1 MALSGRTTG
10 KRLLRRF
17 ESAFFLLVFE
27 MVIQAIRGGVQS
39 KAIKAVI
46 FFIILSFAGFGLE
59 SMLPSGSGTSVAE
72 VNGTEISPQELE
84 FAVDGQK
91 RQLIQIFG
99 DNIDPA
105 MLEDDRLRPR
115 ALETL
120 IDRELLLQESERLGL
135 SATDR
140 AIGQIVAEVE
150 AFQIDG
156 QFSPEQYKVVLA
168 NAGLTPERFRR
179 SQAQEL
185 VVSQLESAIL
195 SSDFMTPTEVSAA
208 ADVTAEERDVRYL
221 VIDRQELLDGLQ
233 ITEDVV
239 IAYYENNG
247 ADFVTE
253 EQAIAQYIEL
263 SAEDFFTPVD
273 PEELED
279 QFEAVK
285 SEYEVSE
292 QARVSHILLAQ
303 RDGESKADYALRV
316 DSVASQLA
324 ADADFAALA
333 GEASD
338 DIGSASLGGELGF
351 TDGSAFPEAMEEA
364 IAQLGIGEVSAAV
377 ETDAGIHFIRVDDR
391 VAGESADFDTLR
403 AELEASIQ
411 RSNAEQELLVAVDA
425 LRDLS
430 FNAADLSGPA
440 EALGVTVQ
448 LSSPVSRSE
457 GLGIFSVSNV
467 RSTLFS
473 DEVFD
478 AGNNSE
484 VLELPGNRFLAL
496 RVDSK
501 IPQTQK
507 PFDEVAE
514 AVRARLEAEALE
526 LRLAELLDDVRVRVQ
541 DGQTLEK
548 IAQAE
553 GWEWRVELAAR
564 RAGSLLPREVSEL
577 AFRMES
583 TNGADLARV
592 ALPGDQYAIVELAD
606 VTPGSIENL
615 SDAERSI
622 ISDQLATVKGQ
633 IGLVEYRRALRRNG
647 DILTR

>member
-1 MALSGRTTG
+1 
-10 KRLLRRF
+10 
-17 ESAFFLLVFE
+17 
-27 MVIQAIRGGVQS
+27 MVIQSIRGGVQS

-91 RQLIQIFG
+91 RQLMQIFG

-195 SSDFMTPTEVSAA
+195 SSDFMTPAELSAA

-233 ITEDVV
+233 VTEDVV
-239 IAYYENNG
+239 IAYYEDNG

-263 SAEDFFTPVD
+263 SAEDFFAPVD

-292 QARVSHILLAQ
+292 QARVSHILLVQ

-333 GEASD
+333 GQVSD

-364 IAQLGIGEVSAAV
+364 IAQLGIGEISAAV

-391 VAGESADFDTLR
+391 VAGESADFAALR

-440 EALGVTVQ
+440 EALGVPVQ

-457 GLGIFSVSNV
+457 GSGIFSASSV

-501 IPQTQK
+501 IPQTQR
-507 PFDEVAE
+507 PFDDVAK
-514 AVRARLEAEALE
+514 AIRARLEAEALE
-526 LRLAELLDDVRVRVQ
+526 LRLSELLDDVRVRVQ
-541 DGQTLEK
+541 DGQTVEK

-564 RAGSLLPREVSEL
+564 RSGSLLPREVSEL
-577 AFRMES
+577 AFRMQS
-583 TNGADLARV
+583 TNGADLAQV
-592 ALPGDQYAIVELAD
+592 ALPGDQFAIVELAD
-606 VTPGSIENL
+606 VTPGSIGNL
-615 SDAERSI
+615 SDAERTM
-622 ISDQLATVKGQ
+622 ISNQMATVKGQ
-633 IGLVEYRRALRRNG
+633 IGLLEYRRALRSNG

>member
-1 MALSGRTTG
+1 VALSGRTTG

-91 RQLIQIFG
+91 RQLMQIFG

-221 VIDRQELLDGLQ
+221 VM
-233 ITEDVV
+233 
-239 IAYYENNG
+239 
-247 ADFVTE
+247 
-253 EQAIAQYIEL
+253 
-263 SAEDFFTPVD
+263 
-273 PEELED
+273 
-279 QFEAVK
+279 
-285 SEYEVSE
+285 
-292 QARVSHILLAQ
+292 
-303 RDGESKADYALRV
+303 
-316 DSVASQLA
+316 
-324 ADADFAALA
+324 
-333 GEASD
+333 
-338 DIGSASLGGELGF
+338 IG
-351 TDGSAFPEAMEEA
+351 
-364 IAQLGIGEVSAAV
+364 
-377 ETDAGIHFIRVDDR
+377 R
-391 VAGESADFDTLR
+391 
-403 AELEASIQ
+403 
-411 RSNAEQELLVAVDA
+411 
-425 LRDLS
+425 
-430 FNAADLSGPA
+430 
-440 EALGVTVQ
+440 
-448 LSSPVSRSE
+448 
-457 GLGIFSVSNV
+457 
-467 RSTLFS
+467 
-473 DEVFD
+473 
-478 AGNNSE
+478 NSWM
-484 VLELPGNRFLAL
+484 GCR
-496 RVDSK
+496 
-501 IPQTQK
+501 
-507 PFDEVAE
+507 
-514 AVRARLEAEALE
+514 
-526 LRLAELLDDVRVRVQ
+526 
-541 DGQTLEK
+541 
-548 IAQAE
+548 
-553 GWEWRVELAAR
+553 
-564 RAGSLLPREVSEL
+564 
-577 AFRMES
+577 
-583 TNGADLARV
+583 
-592 ALPGDQYAIVELAD
+592 
-606 VTPGSIENL
+606 
-615 SDAERSI
+615 
-622 ISDQLATVKGQ
+622 
-633 IGLVEYRRALRRNG
+633 
-647 DILTR
+647 